1 MIGSEARTYAVLYGY
16 GLKKGLGK
24 MYGLGLRLG
33 NTYGLGLEMLF
44 FASQE
49 NILFLLAQC
58 LWFSKN
64 LKVFQVSTK
73 IVLEKI

>member
-1 MIGSEARTYAVLYGY
+1 MY
-16 GLKKGLGK
+16 GLGLRK
-24 MYGLGLRLG
+24 GLGLRLG

>member
-1 MIGSEARTYAVLYGY
+1 MESKRVRVGKNNTY
-16 GLKKGLGK
+16 GLGLRK
-24 MYGLGLRLG
+24 GLGLRLG

-49 NILFLLAQC
+49 NILFLLAQY

-64 LKVFQVSTK
+64 LKVF
-73 IVLEKI
+73 

>member
-1 MIGSEARTYAVLYGY
+1 MYGL
-16 GLKKGLGK
+16 GLKK
-24 MYGLGLRLG
+24 GLGLRLG
-33 NTYGLGLEMLF
+33 NTHGLGLEMLF

>member
-1 MIGSEARTYAVLYGY
+1 MKEEQRVRVRRNNMH
-16 GLKKGLGK
+16 GLGLRK
-24 MYGLGLRLG
+24 GLGLRLG

>member
-1 MIGSEARTYAVLYGY
+1 MY
-16 GLKKGLGK
+16 GLGLRK
-24 MYGLGLRLG
+24 GLGLRLG

-49 NILFLLAQC
+49 NILFLLAQY

-64 LKVFQVSTK
+64 LKVF
-73 IVLEKI
+73 

>member
-1 MIGSEARTYAVLYGY
+1 
-16 GLKKGLGK
+16 
-24 MYGLGLRLG
+24 MYGLGLRKGLGLELG
-33 NTYGLGLEMLF
+33 NRYGLGLDLLF